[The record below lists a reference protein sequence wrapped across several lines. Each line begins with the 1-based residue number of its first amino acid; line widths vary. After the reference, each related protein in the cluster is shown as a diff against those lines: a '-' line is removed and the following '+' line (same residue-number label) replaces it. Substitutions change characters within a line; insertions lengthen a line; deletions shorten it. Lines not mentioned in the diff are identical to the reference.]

1 VVICNFTPIERA
13 PYRLA
18 LPRAGAWAE
27 VLNTDAAIY
36 GGANRGNL
44 GVIDARPE
52 PLRDQP
58 AQADIV
64 LPALSAIML
73 RHTGP

>member
-1 VVICNFTPIERA
+1 
-13 PYRLA
+13 
-18 LPRAGAWAE
+18 
-27 VLNTDAAIY
+27 
-36 GGANRGNL
+36 
-44 GVIDARPE
+44 VIDARPE

>member
-1 VVICNFTPIERA
+1 M
-13 PYRLA
+13 
-18 LPRAGAWAE
+18 AE